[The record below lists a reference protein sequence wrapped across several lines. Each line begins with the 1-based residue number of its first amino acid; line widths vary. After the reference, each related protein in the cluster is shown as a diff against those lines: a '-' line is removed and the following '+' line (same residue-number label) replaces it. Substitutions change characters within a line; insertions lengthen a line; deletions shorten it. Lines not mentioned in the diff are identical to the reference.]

1 VKAIHWVVFI
11 LISQLLLLGSD
22 VSNAQGPYPSS
33 SRSAVVKQEWDSQIS
48 FTPKT
53 TELVRGSSSAAAF
66 LDAPE
71 PMLWMGGGEERGHV
85 PWEAKEHQQPFSR
98 VGIGADVSPMG
109 IGIKSAVVLTQY
121 LDARAM
127 VNFFDLDSGN
137 FELEGFRADA
147 KLHLATAAAMV
158 DCYPLNSIWRLSG
171 GLMLRNA
178 NQLSATTAIV
188 PGTSFQLNNQ
198 TFYSAKANAATGA
211 TPLTGSGLVAMHR
224 NSPAFMASFGF
235 GKFIPRS
242 NRHWSFPSEFG
253 AVFTG
258 APTIDVKTGGWVCTD
273 AELSECSNIG
283 DPANPVAAQFN
294 SALQTQLTK
303 WRKSLS
309 AVSIYPIF
317 SYSVMYSFNVR

>member
-1 VKAIHWVVFI
+1 VKAIYWFVLI
-11 LISQLLLLGSD
+11 LISKLLLGSA
-22 VSNAQGPYPSS
+22 VCTAQEPYSASS
-33 SRSAVVKQEWDSQIS
+33 GSAVVNAEWDSPIS

-53 TELVRGSSSAAAF
+53 PEPGSSSSTSAAF

-71 PMLWMGGGEERGHV
+71 PMLPMGGGEERGQV
-85 PWEAKEHQQPFSR
+85 PWQAVEHQQPFSR

-109 IGIKSAVVLTQY
+109 IGIKSAVVLTEY
-121 LDARAM
+121 LDARAL
-127 VNFFDLDSGN
+127 VNFFNYDTGK
-137 FELEGFRADA
+137 FELEGFRVDA
-147 KLHLATAAAMV
+147 KLQLASVGAMV
-158 DCYPLNSIWRLSG
+158 DCYPLNSIWRLSA

-178 NQLSATTAIV
+178 NQLSAVTAIV
-188 PGTSFQLNNQ
+188 PGTSFQLNSQ
-198 TFYSAKANAATGA
+198 TFYSATANARTGA
-211 TPLTGSGLVAMHR
+211 TPLTGTGSVGMHR

-258 APTIDVKTGGWVCTD
+258 APTVDEKAGGWVCLD
-273 AELSECSNIG
+273 SELSQCSNIA
-283 DPANPVAAQFN
+283 DPANPVAVQFN
-294 SALQTQLTK
+294 KALQTQLTK

-317 SYSVMYSFNVR
+317 SYSVAYSFNVR